1 MAIYLIRHAQSEG
14 NARRVFQGILD
25 YPLTP
30 RGREQAHALARW
42 LAALP
47 VSPQRV
53 FASPLKR
60 AAQTAEILAAEL
72 GAQSPTGLPELKEYH
87 AGQIEGLTL
96 DELGERFPEYLTRGL
111 DERGDFSRYGGESRA
126 DMHTRLRRFI
136 ARVEAEHAGD
146 DILAVAHGGSLY
158 QLLQLWCAWPTPRHV
173 FTRLS
178 NCCCLKLGLR
188 EVAGHK
194 VAELQWFVTLELIA
208 PELLAEPPAGD
219 AQRTPT
225 E

>member
-14 NARRVFQGILD
+14 NARGVFQGSCD
-25 YPLTP
+25 FPLTP

-47 VSPQRV
+47 VSPRRI
-53 FASPLKR
+53 FTSPLKR

-72 GAQSPTGLPELKEYH
+72 SVDAPTGLPELKEYH
-87 AGQIEGLTL
+87 AGAIEGLTIS
-96 DELGERFPEYLTRGL
+96 EIGERFPEYLTRGL
-111 DERGDFSRYGGESRA
+111 DERGDFSAYGGESRA
-126 DMHTRLRRFI
+126 QMHARLRRFI
-136 ARVEAEHAGD
+136 ARVLSDHAD
-146 DILAVAHGGSLY
+146 EDILVVSHGGSLY
-158 QLLQLWCAWPTPRHV
+158 QLLQLWCAWPTPRHI

-188 EVAGHK
+188 EVAGQR
-194 VAELQWFVTLELIA
+194 VAELKWFVTLELIA
-208 PELLAEPPAGD
+208 PQLLAEPPAND
-219 AQRTPT
+219 ANRAPT